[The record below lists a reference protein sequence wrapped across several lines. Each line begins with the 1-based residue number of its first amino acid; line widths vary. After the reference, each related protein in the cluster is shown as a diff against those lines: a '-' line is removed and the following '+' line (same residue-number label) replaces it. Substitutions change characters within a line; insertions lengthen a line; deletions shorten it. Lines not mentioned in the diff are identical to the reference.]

1 MTAFET
7 IVISVGG
14 NAALLAVLG
23 WLARSLLGQL
33 VAKDLERFKS
43 ELANAS
49 SAATEQ
55 LKHQL
60 QLVAQEHQVVVSKL
74 HEKRAQVVAE
84 AYSLL
89 VEVQWSAQDFVSL
102 IEWDGEPSKK
112 EKYLAAMN
120 KSAEFYR
127 FFDKNRIYLP
137 ATLCQRIDDFLRSM
151 RSKVIGFGVYARRED
166 AHLSGKALDEKFE
179 AWLDASKYFNSE
191 VPRAREALEEEL
203 RTIIGAEPKR
213 ECQPVA

>member
-7 IVISVGG
+7 IVLSVGG

-43 ELANAS
+43 ELASAS
-49 SAATEQ
+49 SAASEQ

-84 AYSLL
+84 AYGLL
-89 VEVQWSAQDFVSL
+89 VEVQWSAQDFVSPMEL
-102 IEWDGEPSKK
+102 EGEPSKK
-112 EKYLAAMN
+112 EKYVAAMN

-137 ATLCQRIDDFLRSM
+137 ATLCQRIDEFLRAM

-166 AHLSGKALDEKFE
+166 ADLPEQSLNKKYD
-179 AWLDASKYFNSE
+179 AWFDASEYFNSE
-191 VPRAREALEEEL
+191 VPRAREALEQEL
-203 RTIIGAEPKR
+203 RTIIGAEAKR
-213 ECQPVA
+213 EN

>member
-1 MTAFET
+1 MTALET
-7 IVISVGG
+7 IVLAVGG

-43 ELANAS
+43 ELASAS
-49 SAATEQ
+49 STATEQ

-60 QLVAQEHQVVVSKL
+60 QLVAQERQVIVSKL

-84 AYSLL
+84 AYGLL
-89 VEVQWSAQDFVSL
+89 VEVQWAGQDFVSPMEL
-102 IEWDGEPSKK
+102 TGEPSKG
-112 EKYLAAMN
+112 EKYVTAMN
-120 KSAEFYR
+120 KSAEFFR

-137 ATLCQRIDDFLRSM
+137 APLCKRIDEFLQSM
-151 RSKVIGFGVYARRED
+151 RTKVIGFGVYARRED
-166 AHLSGKALDEKFE
+166 AELPEQALDKKYD
-179 AWLDASKYFNSE
+179 AWFDSSEYFNSE

-203 RTIIGAEPKR
+203 RMIIGAEAKR
-213 ECQPVA
+213 ES